1 MDATDWIAGYAA
13 VVSTVA
19 VGWQILKE
27 RRAQRPQI
35 EVKVMNAMLTY
46 PAREPAWSIQIEAR
60 NRGDLPVRVSS
71 AGFNLQDGSGNTVAI
86 IQPPPG
92 ATLPGLIGPRDAA
105 MTYLLMEDL
114 GPLDPYRPLVGWV
127 SLSTGER
134 IHSKPSTLRRP

>member
-27 RRAQRPQI
+27 RRTRRPQV

-46 PAREPAWSIQIEAR
+46 PARDPEWSAQIEAR
-60 NRGDLPVRVSS
+60 NRGDLPVRVTS
-71 AGFNLQDGSGNTVAI
+71 AGFNLQDGSGATVAI
-86 IQPPPG
+86 IQQPPG
-92 ATLPGLIGPRDAA
+92 ANLPGVIGPRDSA
-105 MTYLLMEDL
+105 MTYLLMDEL
-114 GPLDPYRPLVGWV
+114 GPLDPFRPLVGWV

-134 IHSKPSTLRRP
+134 IHSKPATLRKP